1 MPVIVLRTVEP
12 YNPNTRPVQFHHDA
26 DDRRAWS
33 NNECPCGTGQ
43 LAGECHY
50 HWPTGRWRLP
60 AYRPLLTDPI
70 TGYAHPSCYASST
83 NDCSMKLSLEHPMS
97 AGILK
102 NVGDG
107 KMVEIS
113 NLHFQPAS
121 SKPQRLPIR
130 GLGSNILCE
139 RHNRALSRLDRA
151 GIQVQATLER
161 YQMAQI
167 GGRDPHGSEFDLVS
181 GEEFERWMLK
191 MIWGYKAAGNAVPGN
206 FKVPRERDML
216 MRYLF
221 RDGLMPKGWGLY
233 VGALTRSFAREFGVA
248 VETRAEV
255 QQDTLLS
262 TNVTLGA
269 FTFTFAAGIMEAG
282 NGARTW
288 HRPSGVR
295 MLSDFDSCRKVL
307 AFGWDHASHAQ
318 AEYVDIQF
326 RGNR

>member
-1 MPVIVLRTVEP
+1 M
-12 YNPNTRPVQFHHDA
+12 
-26 DDRRAWS
+26 
-33 NNECPCGTGQ
+33 
-43 LAGECHY
+43 
-50 HWPTGRWRLP
+50 
-60 AYRPLLTDPI
+60 

-83 NDCSMKLSLEHPMS
+83 NDCSMKRSLEHPMS
-97 AGILK
+97 AAILK

-107 KMVEIS
+107 KTVEIS

-121 SKPQRLPIR
+121 SKPQRLPIK
-130 GLGSNILCE
+130 GLGSNILCK
-139 RHNRALSRLDRA
+139 RHNEALSRLDRA
-151 GIQVQATLER
+151 AKQVQATLER

-167 GGRDPHGSEFDLVS
+167 RGHDPHGSEFDLVS

-191 MIWGYKAAGNAVPGN
+191 MIWGYKAAGKDIPDN
-206 FKVPRERDML
+206 FKAPRERDML

-221 RDGLMPKGWGLY
+221 RDGLMPEGWGLY
-233 VGALTRSFAREFGVA
+233 VGARTKSFVREFAVA

-255 QQDTLLS
+255 QDGTLLS

-282 NGARTW
+282 NGARVW

-295 MLSDFDSCRKVL
+295 MWSDFDFCRKVL
-307 AFGWDHASHAQ
+307 AFGWDHARDAQ
-318 AEYVDIQF
+318 AEYVDIRF